1 MRPKVERYY
10 EFDNFRVDLL
20 EKTLLYDGEP
30 VSITPKVFDALE
42 ILLENAGHLLEKH
55 ELMEMIW
62 PDRFVEEGNLTST
75 IKMLR
80 KALSDDASEPRFIE
94 TVPRRGYRF
103 IATVQRNLPVAG
115 LDAAAASAPI
125 GLRWSRRSIGLT
137 LVATTLL
144 LCTLVFGIRLI
155 SDRAPEMRLA
165 PGILSE
171 PFQSEKLSGL
181 GKLRYA
187 DLSPDGKLV
196 AFVNETGGKYGVWLR
211 KLDTAESIQLVA
223 PTNDNYI
230 GIAFSSDGNSVYF
243 VRTTFAPPA
252 RSGVFVIPL
261 LGGIPKQILGQTEG
275 WISLSPD
282 GRLISFVRCE
292 HRDDDF
298 CSLFVADIDGQNQRK
313 IVSRVSPIRIG
324 DNHFSPDGRS
334 IAFAS
339 GQSWN
344 GGNDFRLA
352 NIVLETG
359 AETAISGRSFFDIKS
374 FRWLPNSKSILL
386 AAMENLD
393 QQSSIFRVMT
403 ATGETERLTRD
414 AASYSEISLDKIAD
428 RMIAVQKTNTFQ
440 LFLSSGGITRI
451 LAPAREVV
459 FAPDGK
465 IIYSADDNDIW
476 SINPDGTGQRQ
487 LTNNTFKDFSPRV
500 SPDSHSIYFA
510 SNRTGTNQV
519 WRMSADG
526 SNPIQLTRTEGG
538 YPVFVSPD
546 EKWIYYESGLHQTLW
561 RVSADGL
568 DEREVV
574 MEKMFRPTISPDG
587 KYVAYFFRDREKDNR
602 MKIAVLTTVDRNIVK
617 ILDLVDEQSRPVK
630 IDWSKDNLTLNYV
643 TNNGVKNSLWSQSL
657 DAAAPQFVADL
668 GDMEVEDFSLSL
680 DGNSVAYTRGEWL
693 NDAVLIGGLK

>member
-1 MRPKVERYY
+1 
-10 EFDNFRVDLL
+10 
-20 EKTLLYDGEP
+20 
-30 VSITPKVFDALE
+30 
-42 ILLENAGHLLEKH
+42 
-55 ELMEMIW
+55 
-62 PDRFVEEGNLTST
+62 
-75 IKMLR
+75 MLR

-252 RSGVFVIPL
+252 RPGVFVIPL

-374 FRWLPNSKSILL
+374 FRWLPNSK
-386 AAMENLD
+386 AY
-393 QQSSIFRVMT
+393 
-403 ATGETERLTRD
+403 
-414 AASYSEISLDKIAD
+414 YSRRWKIS
-428 RMIAVQKTNTFQ
+428 
-440 LFLSSGGITRI
+440 
-451 LAPAREVV
+451 
-459 FAPDGK
+459 
-465 IIYSADDNDIW
+465 
-476 SINPDGTGQRQ
+476 
-487 LTNNTFKDFSPRV
+487 TNNQA
-500 SPDSHSIYFA
+500 Y
-510 SNRTGTNQV
+510 
-519 WRMSADG
+519 
-526 SNPIQLTRTEGG
+526 
-538 YPVFVSPD
+538 
-546 EKWIYYESGLHQTLW
+546 SGL
-561 RVSADGL
+561 
-568 DEREVV
+568 
-574 MEKMFRPTISPDG
+574 
-587 KYVAYFFRDREKDNR
+587 
-602 MKIAVLTTVDRNIVK
+602 
-617 ILDLVDEQSRPVK
+617 
-630 IDWSKDNLTLNYV
+630 
-643 TNNGVKNSLWSQSL
+643 
-657 DAAAPQFVADL
+657 
-668 GDMEVEDFSLSL
+668 
-680 DGNSVAYTRGEWL
+680 
-693 NDAVLIGGLK
+693 